1 VNLLLSMLGESFQPG
16 KDFVRDV
23 LGNFKGDVQK
33 SSEVLLRMVSSTSPQ
48 SPKINSTNTQDGW
61 HSDYKDVRVHSSHQL
76 TKAHLDNPPMQNS
89 MEHQRFRD
97 DYWNGPNMV
106 TRAGNTANSYTDQK
120 SETDQDHSKIKPLL
134 NELKEIF
141 PHVDDRSLFDVL
153 QSNNFVLGDAVQFL
167 LDTTA
172 HKHSTNSPAGSKVDH
187 GNRSNILKTNVRKD
201 SGDSL
206 GTTQPAPLRA
216 SWADVKP
223 NITPFKLYLADA
235 SLKCGLPEK
244 SSNGKNGMAQFKSYG
259 DFDNYGRQRQC
270 AQEHWNMMHYYFREV
285 HILPVLM

>member
-259 DFDNYGRQRQC
+259 IDLSPVVKSCLSNLSCTVLLLSSLLMFRDFK
-270 AQEHWNMMHYYFREV
+270 
-285 HILPVLM
+285 I

>member
-1 VNLLLSMLGESFQPG
+1 MNTVLCRLSSI
-16 KDFVRDV
+16 
-23 LGNFKGDVQK
+23 
-33 SSEVLLRMVSSTSPQ
+33 LRMHDILIKAFTWEFHELTS
-48 SPKINSTNTQDGW
+48 IIGEC
-61 HSDYKDVRVHSSHQL
+61 R
-76 TKAHLDNPPMQNS
+76 
-89 MEHQRFRD
+89 
-97 DYWNGPNMV
+97 
-106 TRAGNTANSYTDQK
+106 
-120 SETDQDHSKIKPLL
+120 
-134 NELKEIF
+134 
-141 PHVDDRSLFDVL
+141 
-153 QSNNFVLGDAVQFL
+153 DAVQFL

-259 DFDNYGRQRQC
+259 IDLSPVVKSCLSNLSCTVLLLSSLLMFRDFK
-270 AQEHWNMMHYYFREV
+270 
-285 HILPVLM
+285 I